1 MQQSGRNSCVGVSY
15 TLAPPSQPAPKAQQG
30 VGASQEGNAVV
41 TPLILIPTRMA
52 ATRLPGKPLSRIG
65 GKPMIVRAWEQ
76 AMKSGLPVAVA
87 AGDQEIGPSTGK
99 LRSSA

>member
-1 MQQSGRNSCVGVSY
+1 
-15 TLAPPSQPAPKAQQG
+15 
-30 VGASQEGNAVV
+30 
-41 TPLILIPTRMA
+41 MA